1 MKPERKQTVNPQ
13 QKHMATY
20 KKEEVVR
27 GLDKPFASENFV
39 VRITKMEKTRS
50 SAGNP
55 MVTTDVEIV
64 EPATVKAGSDII
76 QTAGLSGRLFGML
89 DPGNPLGLSKLVGAL
104 ERAGLAP
111 AEVQGLGDDDVFDDE
126 PDKLRL
132 YVGKTFRMT
141 ISCKPRLVMRNPTPE
156 EARAGV
162 KRTPMKDEN
171 GKELTA
177 GNQLDLDWGNV
188 TGPAGD
194 GEGF

>member
-27 GLDKPFASENFV
+27 GLDKPFASENFT

-50 SAGNP
+50 GAGNL

-104 ERAGLAP
+104 ERAGLPP

>member
-1 MKPERKQTVNPQ
+1 
-13 QKHMATY
+13 MATY

-27 GLDKPFASENFV
+27 GLDKPFASENFT

-50 SAGNP
+50 AAGNL

-64 EPATVKAGSDII
+64 EPPTVRSGSDVI

-104 ERAGLAP
+104 ERAGLSP
-111 AEVQGLGDDDVFDDE
+111 EEVQGLGPDDVFDDE

-132 YVGKTFRMT
+132 YIGKTFRMT

-156 EARAGV
+156 EARVGV

-188 TGPAGD
+188 TGPADDAG
-194 GEGF
+194 GF